1 MSNVQ
6 ILKNE
11 DGEPAFAVLR
21 YDEYLR
27 LRDAAEDAAD
37 LDAYRE
43 AMAAGG
49 EATPIELTERI
60 VAGEN
65 AVRVWREFRGLT
77 QARLAARAGI
87 TQADVSRIERAVHG
101 ATVKTMRA
109 IAEALGAGLDDLA

>member
-1 MSNVQ
+1 MTTVQ
-6 ILKNE
+6 ILENE

-21 YDEYLR
+21 YAEYLR
-27 LRDAAEDAAD
+27 LCDAAEDAAD
-37 LDAYRE
+37 LDAFRD
-43 AMAAGG
+43 ATAAGG

-77 QARLAARAGI
+77 QARLAREAGI
-87 TQADVSRIERAVHG
+87 AQADVSRIERGIHG

-109 IAEALGAGLDDLA
+109 IAAALGAGLDDLA

>member
-1 MSNVQ
+1 MSTVQ
-6 ILKNE
+6 ILKND

-21 YDEYLR
+21 YAEYVR

-37 LDAYRE
+37 LTAYRE

-77 QARLAARAGI
+77 QAQLAEQAGI
-87 TQADVSRIERAVHG
+87 AQSDVSRIERGVHG
-101 ATVKTMRA
+101 ARVKTMRA
-109 IAEALGAGLDDLA
+109 IAAALGTGLDDLA